1 MSRYRLGADAEMRV
15 VQILRDEGW
24 QVIGSAG
31 PQSPFDVVA
40 MGSAGRIAVQ
50 VSRSS
55 GTTKSSTKELKEVQ
69 AAAECLPAG
78 MTVELWVYSRGGK
91 PQRIPVRNAGGVG

>member
-1 MSRYRLGADAEMRV
+1 MSRYRLGAEAEMRV
-15 VQILRDEGW
+15 VQILRDDGW

-40 MGSAGRIAVQ
+40 MGPAGRIAVQ

-55 GTTKSSTKELKEVQ
+55 GATKSSTQELEEVQ
-69 AAAECLPAG
+69 AAAERLPAG
-78 MTVELWVYSRGGK
+78 MTVELWVYSIRGK
-91 PQRIPVRNAGGVG
+91 PQRITVRKNVS